1 MPVFVVQQ
9 HDATTRHFDLRL
21 EVGGVLRSWAVP
33 RGPSL
38 NPADKRLAMA
48 VEDHALAA
56 GDFEGRHAGA
66 RRGSGAVIV
75 WDRGDYEVRGGG
87 DAAAALDEGHL
98 TVVLHG
104 SKLRGAWALTRVAR
118 DPRERWILV
127 KVADEEADRERDLV
141 AEEPRSVVS
150 GRTLDEVARAP
161 F

>member
-1 MPVFVVQQ
+1 MPTFVVQQ

-21 EVGGVLRSWAVP
+21 DVGGVLRSWAVP

-48 VEDHALAA
+48 VEDHALGA

-75 WDRGDYEVRGGG
+75 WDRGTYEVRGGG
-87 DAAAALDEGHL
+87 DAAAALDAGHL
-98 TVVLHG
+98 TVELYG
-104 SKLRGAWALTRVAR
+104 RKLRGAWALTRVAR

-127 KVADEEADRERDLV
+127 KTADGEADRERDLV
-141 AEEPRSVVS
+141 AEEPRSVLS
-150 GRTLDEVARAP
+150 GRTLDEVA
-161 F
+161 